1 MNKNKSI
8 QQIQLIFF
16 AIIIMLALFAL
27 FAFYYNTS
35 VGAIS
40 SFSVSA
46 QNNLK
51 SLNILLALV
60 GIPASYMFHK
70 RKVSHIDK
78 EQPMDRK
85 IMQYKTAF
93 FIKMIT
99 LEGLSLISI
108 LIYMVTGQINQL
120 MIFGLLYLFMLI
132 NFPQKSAI
140 YKDLEASNNE
150 D

>member
-1 MNKNKSI
+1 MNKNKTI
-8 QQIQLIFF
+8 QQIQMIFV
-16 AIIIMLALFAL
+16 AIIVMLALFAL
-27 FAFYYNTS
+27 FAYYYNTKF
-35 VGAIS
+35 GAIS
-40 SFSVSA
+40 TFSVSA

-70 RKVSHIDK
+70 RKVSHIDR

-93 FIKMIT
+93 FIKMVT

-108 LIYMVTGQINQL
+108 LIYMITGQINQL
-120 MIFGLLYLFMLI
+120 MIFGILYLFMLI
-132 NFPQKSAI
+132 NYPQKRAI
-140 YKDLEASNNE
+140 YRDLELKTNE
-150 D
+150 E